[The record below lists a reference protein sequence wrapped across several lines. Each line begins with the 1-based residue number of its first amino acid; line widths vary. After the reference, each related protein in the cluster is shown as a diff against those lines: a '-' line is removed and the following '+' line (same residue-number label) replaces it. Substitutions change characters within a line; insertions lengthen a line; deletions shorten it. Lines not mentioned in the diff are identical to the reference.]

1 MPATKLRPFVALV
14 AASILLTFTT
24 AAKSQFAR
32 LSDTSEQTIL
42 ELLDASILA
51 SSAAEG
57 GGSFGYVDIGVGGGI
72 GRDRDL
78 TTFNQAIQTEPGP
91 NGKLGA
97 GVVIRQG
104 PTLLELGLDAYFD
117 SLSPTRVINTLV
129 PGSLAVEGYDTAFS
143 LAPRLGFAGD
153 IVPGTQ
159 WFFGAGGGVAF
170 QSLELRTAGGPVVLS
185 GSATTLMGHLDFGL
199 RQEVA
204 PCFWLGAEGYANFY
218 PGYDVH
224 TSTNVFSQMGSSVR
238 TGILLTVKYTI
249 GDPLDV
255 RIDESAFATCP

>member
-1 MPATKLRPFVALV
+1 LTALV
-14 AASILLTFTT
+14 ATLAFLTLTT
-24 AAKSQFAR
+24 AAKSQFVLPSIEEAIAAG
-32 LSDTSEQTIL
+32 LIADSEIAL
-42 ELLDASILA
+42 PEP
-51 SSAAEG
+51 E
-57 GGSFGYVDIGVGGGI
+57 VDNGLPYGFSMDLGVGGGI
-72 GRDRDL
+72 GGDRDL
-78 TTFNQAIQTEPGP
+78 TTFNQAIQTGLGP

-104 PTLLELGLDAYFD
+104 RTLIEMGLDAYFD

-129 PGSLAVEGYDTAFS
+129 PGSLNVEGYDTAFS

-159 WFFGAGGGVAF
+159 WFAGAGGGIAF

-218 PGYDVH
+218 PGRCPHLDQCRQPDGVRRPDRRSSLGEIH
-224 TSTNVFSQMGSSVR
+224 RIRTSGRCEN
-238 TGILLTVKYTI
+238 
-249 GDPLDV
+249 
-255 RIDESAFATCP
+255 